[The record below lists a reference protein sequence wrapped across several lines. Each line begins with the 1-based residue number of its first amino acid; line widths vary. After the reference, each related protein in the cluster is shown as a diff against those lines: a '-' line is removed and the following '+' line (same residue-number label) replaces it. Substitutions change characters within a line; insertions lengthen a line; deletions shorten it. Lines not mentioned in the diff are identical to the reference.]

1 MWPARDT
8 SFSGGARGGS
18 PSRTISTRCWRKGT
32 ASGGCS
38 SSDEVNDARASLR
51 RPPAARAWSPRRA
64 ARRRLAPG
72 PAGQVVAAADRAASR
87 DRDRRQRP
95 YVRLAARARAHAAQ
109 APNRVAM
116 ARLHGHPPRRLV
128 SDRLPVSRRRPPGGA
143 ARPRG
148 GRTPVPGRARTVRR
162 AGARA
167 VARPGAGPVRQA
179 PEARRS
185 DAARVGALPRG
196 ALRASRQADP
206 GAARGM
212 RRKRKDKLTVRVP
225 NPAAPVK
232 QRLKTPAHRSEEH
245 TSELQ
250 SPDHLVCRLLLE
262 KKKQKEE

>member
-1 MWPARDT
+1 MFGAIA
-8 SFSGGARGGS
+8 GGIASALADGAMSQLFGGGQ
-18 PSRTISTRCWRKGT
+18 KA
-32 ASGGCS
+32 ASGAIQDDVLATDINTVGMGDAGIKS
-38 SSDEVNDARASLR
+38 AIQVYNVPNPDETILFFFFQAEDGIRDLTVTGVQTCALPIS
-51 RPPAARAWSPRRA
+51 AARAWPPRRA

-148 GRTPVPGRARTVRR
+148 GRTPGPGRARTGRR

-179 PEARRS
+179 PQARRS

-196 ALRASRQADP
+196 PLRASRQAD
-206 GAARGM
+206 
-212 RRKRKDKLTVRVP
+212 
-225 NPAAPVK
+225 
-232 QRLKTPAHRSEEH
+232 
-245 TSELQ
+245 
-250 SPDHLVCRLLLE
+250 
-262 KKKQKEE
+262 